1 MFLSK
6 KSTFPIK
13 EGEKEGERERERESV
28 EGGQETKAGNYE
40 ISIIKK
46 RTNEIRTHS
55 LLNSVNLFLH
65 VIWFKNRYESS

>member
-13 EGEKEGERERERESV
+13 KGEKEGEREREKESV
-28 EGGQETKAGNYE
+28 ERGQETRKAGNYE

-55 LLNSVNLFLH
+55 FLNSVNLF
-65 VIWFKNRYESS
+65 FYM